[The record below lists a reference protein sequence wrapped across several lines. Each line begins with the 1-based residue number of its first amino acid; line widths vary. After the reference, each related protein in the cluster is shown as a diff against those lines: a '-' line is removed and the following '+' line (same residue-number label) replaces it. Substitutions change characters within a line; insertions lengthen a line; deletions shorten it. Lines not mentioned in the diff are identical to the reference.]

1 MKQVKPIAVDFSQ
14 ETATAQMIPRRNLLS
29 SRQAGWNGIYL
40 EYHDSPSH
48 ETPEH
53 YPNQHVVA
61 IQTQGVVEAERKLG
75 DRIQQEQIRAGDVCI
90 VPAYTLHQ
98 IRSQGE
104 QGLILLSLE
113 PSFLAQVAPEFINR
127 DRIELLPHF
136 AQADPL
142 IHQIGLSLKS
152 ALATDG
158 DCSRFYADAL
168 GVALVAHLLQF
179 YTTQKYNVR
188 ERTVSL
194 ADTRIQ
200 QAKDYIHAH
209 LTEDLS
215 LEAIATSIGMSQ
227 YHFCRLF
234 KQNTGLTPW
243 QYVVLQRIEAAKRLL
258 AISQLSIVEVSQ
270 RLGFSTQGQFANF
283 FRKHAGISPKQ
294 YRQGL

>member
-1 MKQVKPIAVDFSQ
+1 MKQVKPISVDFSQ

-29 SRQAGWNGIYL
+29 SRQAGWQGIYL
-40 EYHDSPSH
+40 EYHNSPSH

-53 YPNQHVVA
+53 YPTQHVVA

-75 DRIQQEQIRAGDVCI
+75 DRLQQEQIRAGDVCI
-90 VPAYTLHQ
+90 VPAYTRHQ

-113 PSFLAQVAPEFINR
+113 PSLIAQVAPEFIDR

-142 IHQIGLSLKS
+142 VHQIGLSLKS
-152 ALATDG
+152 ALENNG

-179 YTTQKYNVR
+179 YTTQKYNIQ
-188 ERTVSL
+188 ERTIPL
-194 ADTRIQ
+194 ADARIQ

-209 LTEDLS
+209 LSDDLS
-215 LEAIATSIGMSQ
+215 LDAIATSIGMSQ
-227 YHFCRLF
+227 YHFCRVF
-234 KQNTGLTPW
+234 KQAIGLTPW
-243 QYVVLQRIEAAKRLL
+243 QYAIKRRIEAAKGLL
-258 AISQLSIVEVSQ
+258 KMPQLSIGQISYQ
-270 RLGFSTQGQFANF
+270 LGYSTQAQFTNF
-283 FRKHAGISPKQ
+283 FRKHVGVSPST
-294 YRQGL
+294 YRQQ